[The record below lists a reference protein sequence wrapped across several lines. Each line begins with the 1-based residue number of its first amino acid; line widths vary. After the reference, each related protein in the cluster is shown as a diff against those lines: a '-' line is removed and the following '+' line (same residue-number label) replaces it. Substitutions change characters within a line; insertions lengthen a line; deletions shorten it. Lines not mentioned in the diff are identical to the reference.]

1 MNTHKEGTKQ
11 SMSVTLTLLN
21 IIGAVALLL
30 WGTRMV
36 RLGFTR
42 AYATS
47 LQQLIA
53 KSTNNR
59 VKAFLAGLGVT
70 TVLQSSTA
78 TTIICASFAS
88 KHMITLATAIAVVIG
103 ADIGTTI
110 VAQILIFDL
119 SWLMPLLILIGVIMH
134 HKYEHGGRKRHIAR
148 AFIGL
153 GLILLALSMIKTSGA
168 SLSGSDTLPLILSP
182 LEDEPILAI
191 LVAALLTWL
200 LHSSLAAVLIIATF
214 VSQDVISVDLAL
226 KLVLGANIG
235 AAIVA
240 YVMSFSM
247 GTQAKRITT
256 ANLMI
261 RMTCVIITL
270 PLIHTIAPYFTHPE
284 ISQSRDI
291 INFHM
296 AFNIALAVI
305 FLPFITTLSKMME
318 KLVPEKKA
326 QEETKNK
333 PLYLDES
340 ALNSPTIAL
349 ASAARETLR
358 IAKIAEDMFSNSMI
372 ALKEESDEALGKV
385 RAADDQID
393 DLYNEVK
400 LYLTKVSEE
409 ALDPKESDRF
419 VQILSFSTNLEH
431 IGDIIDSSLVDI
443 TNSKINNKVR
453 FSKEGFQEIREF
465 HNRILTNMKI
475 AQAIFMSEDPSL
487 ARQLV
492 EGKAEVRKAANAST
506 QAHFERLREG
516 VPETKATSS
525 MHTDIIRDYKR
536 INSYITSVAF
546 TILENAE
553 RHKAQRKE
561 KDA

>member
-1 MNTHKEGTKQ
+1 
-11 SMSVTLTLLN
+11 MSATLLLLN

-88 KHMITLATAIAVVIG
+88 KHMISLTAALAVIIG

-119 SWLMPLLILIGVIMH
+119 SWLMPMLILSGVLMH
-134 HKYEHGGRKRHIAR
+134 HYYEHGGRRRHIAR
-148 AFIGL
+148 ALIGL
-153 GLILLALSMIKTSGA
+153 GLVLLALTLIKSSGA
-168 SLSGSDTLPLILSP
+168 SLSGSETLPILFKP
-182 LEDEPILAI
+182 LEDEPILAL

-200 LHSSLAAVLIIATF
+200 LHSSLASVLIIATF
-214 VSQDVISVDLAL
+214 VTGDLISLNLAL
-226 KLVLGANIG
+226 KLVLGANLG

-240 YVMSFSM
+240 YVMCYSM
-247 GTQAKRITT
+247 GTQARRITT
-256 ANLMI
+256 ANIIMRL
-261 RMTCVIITL
+261 TCVALIMPFI
-270 PLIHTIAPYFTHPE
+270 PLIMPYFVNPDLHHG
-284 ISQSRDI
+284 RDV

-296 AFNIALAVI
+296 GFNVFLAVI
-305 FLPFITTLSKMME
+305 FLPLTATLSKTIE
-318 KLVPEKKA
+318 KIIPEKA
-326 QEETKNK
+326 AEEDIANK
-333 PLYLDES
+333 PLYLDNS
-340 ALNSPTIAL
+340 TLNSPTIAL

-358 IAKIAEDMFSNSMI
+358 IAKIVEDMFSNSMI
-372 ALKEESDEALGKV
+372 ALKEENIEALEKIKESDNQV
-385 RAADDQID
+385 DK
-393 DLYNEVK
+393 LYNEVK
-400 LYLTKVSEE
+400 LYLTKISEE

-419 VQILSFSTNLEH
+419 LQILTFSTNLEH
-431 IGDIIDSSLVDI
+431 IGDIIDSSLYDI
-443 TNSKINNKVR
+443 THSKIDEKVR
-453 FSKEGFQEIREF
+453 FSKEGFQEIRDF
-465 HNRILTNMKI
+465 HNTILTNMKI
-475 AQAIFMSEDPSL
+475 AQAIFMSEDPAL

-492 EGKAEVRKAANAST
+492 EGKEKVRKAAKEST
-506 QAHFERLREG
+506 HAHFERLRHG

-525 MHTDIIRDYKR
+525 LHTDIIRDYKR

-553 RHKAQRKE
+553 RYR
-561 KDA
+561 DARRDSNEAPHNYLGDSN

>member
-1 MNTHKEGTKQ
+1 
-11 SMSVTLTLLN
+11 MSATLTLLN

-59 VKAFLAGLGVT
+59 IKAFLAGLGVT

-78 TTIICASFAS
+78 TTMICASFAS
-88 KHMITLATAIAVVIG
+88 KHMITLAAAIAVVIG

-153 GLILLALSMIKTSGA
+153 GLILLALSMIKTSGS

-182 LEDEPILAI
+182 LEDEPVLAI

-200 LHSSLAAVLIIATF
+200 LHSSLASVLIIATF

-226 KLVLGANIG
+226 KLVLGANLG

-247 GTQAKRITT
+247 GTQAQRITT
-256 ANLMI
+256 ANLMMRLI
-261 RMTCVIITL
+261 CVIIAL
-270 PLIHTIAPYFTHPE
+270 PFIHTIAPYFTHPE
-284 ISQSRDI
+284 ILQSRDI

-305 FLPFITTLSKMME
+305 FLPFVSTLSRLVE
-318 KLVPEKKA
+318 KIVPEKKA
-326 QEETKNK
+326 QEESKNS

-358 IAKIAEDMFSNSMI
+358 IAKIVEDMFSNSMI
-372 ALKEESDEALGKV
+372 ALKEESTDALNKV
-385 RAADDQID
+385 RTADDQID
-393 DLYNEVK
+393 DLYQEVK
-400 LYLTKVSEE
+400 LYLTRVSEE

-431 IGDIIDSSLVDI
+431 IGDIIDSSLIDI

-453 FSKEGFQEIREF
+453 FSKDGFQEIRQF
-465 HNRILTNMKI
+465 HNKILTNMKI
-475 AQAIFMSEDPSL
+475 AQAIFMSEDPTL

-492 EGKAEVRKAANAST
+492 EGKAEVRKAAQQST

-516 VPETKATSS
+516 IPETKATSS

-553 RHKAQRKE
+553 LHKAQRKE
-561 KDA
+561 KDAI

>member
-1 MNTHKEGTKQ
+1 
-11 SMSVTLTLLN
+11 MSATLTLLN

-47 LQQLIA
+47 LQKLIA

-78 TTIICASFAS
+78 TTVICSSFAS
-88 KHMITLATAIAVVIG
+88 KHMITLSAAIAVIIG

-119 SWLMPLLILIGVIMH
+119 SWLMPLLLVSGVLLH
-134 HKYEHGGRKRHIAR
+134 HFYEHGGRKRHIAR
-148 AFIGL
+148 ALIGL
-153 GLILLALSMIKTSGA
+153 GLILLSLTLIKTSG
-168 SLSGSDTLPLILSP
+168 SGLADSQTLPLIMKP
-182 LEDEPILAI
+182 LEDEPILA
-191 LVAALLTWL
+191 LLTAALLTWL
-200 LHSSLAAVLIIATF
+200 LHSSLASVLIIATF
-214 VSQDVISVDLAL
+214 VTQNLISLDLAF
-226 KLVLGANIG
+226 KLVLGANLG

-240 YVMSFSM
+240 YVMCYSM

-256 ANLMI
+256 ANIVMRLS
-261 RMTCVIITL
+261 CVAIIL
-270 PLIHTIAPYFTHPE
+270 PFISLITPYFLASDIAHG
-284 ISQSRDI
+284 RDI

-296 AFNIALAVI
+296 GFNIILAVI
-305 FLPFITTLSKMME
+305 FLPFVTLLSKTVE
-318 KLVPEKKA
+318 KIVGDTKKED
-326 QEETKNK
+326 EETTK
-333 PLYLDES
+333 PLYLDNT
-340 ALNSPTIAL
+340 ALTSPTIAL

-358 IAKIAEDMFSNSMI
+358 IAKIVEDMFSNSMI
-372 ALKEESDEALGKV
+372 ALKEENEDALKKI
-385 RAADDQID
+385 READDQVD
-393 DLYNEVK
+393 LLYNEIK
-400 LYLTKVSEE
+400 LYLTRITEE

-419 VQILSFSTNLEH
+419 VQILAFSTNIEH
-431 IGDIIDSSLVDI
+431 IGDIIDSSILDI
-443 TNSKINNKVR
+443 TKSKIANKAR

-475 AQAIFMSEDPSL
+475 AQAIFMSEDPAL
-487 ARQLV
+487 AQQLV
-492 EGKAEVRKAANAST
+492 EGKAEVRQAANAST

-553 RHKAQRKE
+553 RHREDRKD
-561 KDA
+561 K

>member
-1 MNTHKEGTKQ
+1 
-11 SMSVTLTLLN
+11 MSATLTLLN

-59 VKAFLAGLGVT
+59 LKAFLAGLGVT

-78 TTIICASFAS
+78 TTIICSSFAS
-88 KHMITLATAIAVVIG
+88 KHMITLAAAIAVVIG

-119 SWLMPLLILIGVIMH
+119 SWLMPLLILTGVLMH
-134 HKYEHGGRKRHIAR
+134 HYYEHGGRRRHIAR
-148 AFIGL
+148 ALIGL
-153 GLILLALSMIKTSGA
+153 GLVLLSLTLIKS
-168 SLSGSDTLPLILSP
+168 SGSGLAGSETLPLLFKP
-182 LEDEPILAI
+182 LEDEPILAL

-200 LHSSLAAVLIIATF
+200 LHSSLASVLIIATF
-214 VSQDVISVDLAL
+214 VSEDLISLHLAL
-226 KLVLGANIG
+226 KLVLGANLG

-240 YVMSFSM
+240 YVMCYSM
-247 GTQAKRITT
+247 GAQAKRITT
-256 ANLMI
+256 ANIIMRL
-261 RMTCVIITL
+261 TCVALIMPFVAIIM
-270 PLIHTIAPYFTHPE
+270 PYFVHPDLHHG
-284 ISQSRDI
+284 RDV

-296 AFNIALAVI
+296 GFNIMLAIV
-305 FLPFITTLSKMME
+305 FLPFITTLSKLVE
-318 KLVPEKKA
+318 KFVPDQKA
-326 QEETKNK
+326 EEDSLHK
-333 PLYLDES
+333 PLYLDNS
-340 ALNSPTIAL
+340 TLTSPTIAL

-358 IAKIAEDMFSNSMI
+358 IAKIVEDMFSNSMI
-372 ALKEESDEALGKV
+372 ALKEESPEALEKIK
-385 RAADDQID
+385 AADNQVDK
-393 DLYNEVK
+393 LYHEIK
-400 LYLTKVSEE
+400 LYLTKVTEE

-419 VQILSFSTNLEH
+419 VQILTFSTNLEH
-431 IGDIIDSSLVDI
+431 IGDIIDSSLYEI
-443 TNSKINNKVR
+443 THSKIEKNAR
-453 FSKEGFQEIREF
+453 FSKDGFQEIRAF
-465 HNRILTNMKI
+465 HNTILTNMKI
-475 AQAIFMSEDPSL
+475 AQAIFMSEDPTL

-492 EGKAEVRKAANAST
+492 EGKAQVREAAQKST
-506 QAHFERLREG
+506 NAHFERLREG
-516 VPETKATSS
+516 IPETRSTSS

-553 RHKAQRKE
+553 LHREERKE
-561 KDA
+561 KSN

>member
-1 MNTHKEGTKQ
+1 
-11 SMSVTLTLLN
+11 MSATLTLLN

-78 TTIICASFAS
+78 TTMICASFAS
-88 KHMITLATAIAVVIG
+88 KHMITLAAAIAVVIG

-119 SWLMPLLILIGVIMH
+119 SWLMPLLLLTGVLMH

-168 SLSGSDTLPLILSP
+168 GLSGSDTLPLILKP

-214 VSQDVISVDLAL
+214 VSQDVVSVDLAL
-226 KLVLGANIG
+226 KLVLGANLG

-240 YVMSFSM
+240 YVISFSM

-256 ANLMI
+256 ANVIM
-261 RMTCVIITL
+261 RFVCVILAL
-270 PLIHTIAPYFTHPE
+270 PFIHALAPYFTHPD
-284 ISQSRDI
+284 IAQSRDI

-296 AFNIALAVI
+296 AFNIALAII
-305 FLPFITTLSKMME
+305 FLPFISSLSKLIE
-318 KLVPEKKA
+318 KLVPEKKSVD
-326 QEETKNK
+326 EDKTT
-333 PLYLDES
+333 PMYLDES
-340 ALNSPTIAL
+340 SLNSPTIAL

-358 IAKIAEDMFSNSMI
+358 IAKIVEDMFSNAMI
-372 ALKEESDEALGKV
+372 ALKEESQDALKKI

-393 DLYNEVK
+393 ILHNEVK
-400 LYLTKVSEE
+400 LYLTRVSEE

-419 VQILSFSTNLEH
+419 VQILTFSTNLEH
-431 IGDIIDSSLVDI
+431 IGDIIDSSLIEI
-443 TNSKINNKVR
+443 TETKINNKAR

-465 HNRILTNMKI
+465 HNTILTNMKI

-492 EGKAEVRKAANAST
+492 EGKALVRKAAQDSAE
-506 QAHFERLREG
+506 AHFKRLREG
-516 VPETKATSS
+516 IPETKTTSS

-536 INSYITSVAF
+536 INSYVTSVAF

-553 RHKAQRKE
+553 RHKTRRKQ